1 MESPLVVLSQ
11 VARVLEQQEITY
23 VLVGSLA
30 SSMHGIY
37 RSTADIDLL
46 ADIKTEHVRALLD
59 ALNKSFY
66 VDEHAV
72 RQAVEQHRSF
82 NAIHFDSVFKVDIF
96 IAKADDFARKQLER
110 RELRKI
116 APEIDQ
122 FIYVA
127 TAEDT
132 VLAKLRWYRKGGE
145 VSSTQWSDVLG
156 VLGAQSV
163 NLDIAYLREWA
174 DKLGVRDLLEKAF
187 SSVEGKLFDSGNSQ

>member
-30 SSMHGIY
+30 SSMHGMY

-46 ADIKTEHVRALLD
+46 ADIKPEQVRPLLAALE
-59 ALNKSFY
+59 KSFY
-66 VDEHAV
+66 IDELAM
-72 RQAVEQHRSF
+72 RQAIAQRRSF
-82 NAIHFDSVFKVDIF
+82 NAIHFESVFKVDIF
-96 IAKADDFARKQLER
+96 IAKADDFASKQLER
-110 RELRKI
+110 RELRKM

-132 VLAKLRWYRKGGE
+132 VLAKLRWYRQGDE

-163 NLDIAYLREWA
+163 NLDIDYLREWA

-187 SSVEGKLFDSGNSQ
+187 SSFEGKLFDSGNS

>member
-1 MESPLVVLSQ
+1 MENPLVVLSQ
-11 VARVLEQQEITY
+11 VARVLEQQDITY

-30 SSMHGIY
+30 SSMHGMY

-46 ADIKTEHVRALLD
+46 ADIKPDQVRPLLD
-59 ALNKSFY
+59 ALENSFY
-66 VDEHAV
+66 VDELAV
-72 RQAVEQHRSF
+72 RQAIAQSRSF

-96 IAKADDFARKQLER
+96 IPKRDEFARKQLDR
-110 RELRKI
+110 RELRQI

-132 VLAKLRWYRKGGE
+132 VLAKLRWYRQGDE

-156 VLGAQSV
+156 VLGATSHG
-163 NLDIAYLREWA
+163 LDVDYLREWA
-174 DKLGVRDLLEKAF
+174 DKLGVSDLLERAVLSIGGTF
-187 SSVEGKLFDSGNSQ
+187 SDSGTS

>member
-1 MESPLVVLSQ
+1 MESPFLVLSQ
-11 VARVLEQQEITY
+11 VACVLEQQEITY

-30 SSMHGIY
+30 SSMHGMY

-46 ADIKTEHVRALLD
+46 ADIKPAQVRPLLD
-59 ALNKSFY
+59 ALDKSFY
-66 VDEHAV
+66 IDELAV
-72 RQAVEQHRSF
+72 RQAIAQRRSF

-127 TAEDT
+127 TAEDPI
-132 VLAKLRWYRKGGE
+132 LAKLRWYRE
-145 VSSTQWSDVLG
+145 RDEASSTQWSDVLAG
-156 VLGAQSV
+156 C
-163 NLDIAYLREWA
+163 
-174 DKLGVRDLLEKAF
+174 
-187 SSVEGKLFDSGNSQ
+187 